1 MTASSSVILFDPLL
15 VYAPLKPDDKP
26 LRKQTLGLIVGDGF
40 SSQDEHIRIVMP
52 ARDFHHE
59 IIVANA
65 SSNPGN
71 LVTDDGFSLGRCPQL
86 SRRRQRPRH

>member
-1 MTASSSVILFDPLL
+1 MRASF
-15 VYAPLKPDDKP
+15 KRDDKP
-26 LRKQTLGLIVGDGF
+26 LRKQALGLIVGDGF

-71 LVTDDGFSLGRCPQL
+71 LITDDGFSLAAAPNYHGGVSVPASDEGTCPEA
-86 SRRRQRPRH
+86 